1 MVEGEDE
8 MRKQDEDQN
17 EPMVIGSATELMFP
31 ATRRSFVRTL
41 LAGGTVV
48 MLPSVFG
55 ACERREITIPGYDGP
70 DGGGPAP
77 VTGVSFDLRSDVG
90 IFRLVHANEQLEA
103 AFYTAVVNSAAF
115 STFTADEREVFL
127 DLRDTEIIH
136 REFVRT
142 ALGSQALP
150 DLTGSINT
158 ATLNAVLSSKANIIA
173 ASRLFEHLG
182 VAALNG
188 AGKYLQ
194 DARNLLIAGKF
205 ASVEARHAAAL
216 RDLAP
221 PAGTNANTAFAG
233 DDIIDA
239 NGRDVKLEA
248 GAVLARLAATNILL
262 PGTLASPA
270 ISAGPTATQGVATA
284 DFFPANP

>member
-1 MVEGEDE
+1 MHKKDGD
-8 MRKQDEDQN
+8 QD

-70 DGGGPAP
+70 TDGPDP

-90 IFRLVHANEQLEA
+90 IFRLLHANEQLEA
-103 AFYTAVVNSAAF
+103 AFYTAVVSSAAF
-115 STFTADEREVFL
+115 SSFTADEREVFV

-150 DLTGSINT
+150 DLRGSINMT
-158 ATLNAVLSSKANIIA
+158 TLNSILSSKASIIA
-173 ASRLFEHLG
+173 SARLFEHVG

-194 DARNLLIAGKF
+194 DARNLLVAGKF

-216 RDLAP
+216 RDMAP
-221 PAGTNANTAFAG
+221 PAGVNANTSFAG
-233 DDIIDA
+233 DDIIDGT
-239 NGRDVKLEA
+239 GRDVKLEA
-248 GAVLARLAATNILL
+248 GAVLAKLASTNLL
-262 PGTLASPA
+262 LAGTLAAAP
-270 ISAGPTATQGVATA
+270 ISNAPSAAQGVATA
-284 DFFPANP
+284 DFFPVNP